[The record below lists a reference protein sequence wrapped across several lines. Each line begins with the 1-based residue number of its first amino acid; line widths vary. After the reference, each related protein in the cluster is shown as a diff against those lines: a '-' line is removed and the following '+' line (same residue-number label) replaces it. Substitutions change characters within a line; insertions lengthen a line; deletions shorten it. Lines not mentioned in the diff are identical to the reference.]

1 MKLSMF
7 GLKDIQIKT
16 QSEKRIVNSRN
27 PTSIQNGTNSTL
39 SFIFINNENKP
50 L

>member
-7 GLKDIQIKT
+7 GLIDIQIKT
-16 QSEKRIVNSRN
+16 QSEQRIVNSRRS
-27 PTSIQNGTNSTL
+27 TSIQNWTNSTL